1 MHYGRKAASNLHHLS
16 DNMKTISSLWSSQN
30 GRNLI
35 VQILM
40 VSAFIGLVWWLI
52 DNTVANLARQNV
64 ATGFGFLDN
73 NTGFDINQKLI
84 AYDET
89 SSYLRLLL
97 VGLLNTAIVSVLG
110 ILLATVIGFMVGL
123 ARLSD
128 NWLVSKL
135 AFIYVEIFRNLPLL
149 IQILFWYVLLIELL
163 PHPKKSFSL
172 WEVFFLNNRGL
183 YLPWFTTLPGGGYL
197 LWVLGLFGAGWFYVA
212 HKARKMRELTG
223 HNKAYARN
231 YILIGV
237 ICLGGYL
244 SLWGVPFEADLP
256 ALKGFN
262 FRGGLSFTPEFV
274 ALLVAL
280 SLYTASFIAEIVRA
294 GVLSVSKGQ
303 FEAAKALGL
312 PTSVSMNKVI
322 IPQAMRVIIPPLTS
336 QYLNLTKNS
345 SLAAAIAYPELVSVF
360 AGTALNQTGQAV
372 EIIFITMSIYL
383 FLSLLTSFL
392 MNTYN
397 ARVALVEK

>member
-1 MHYGRKAASNLHHLS
+1 MLYGPMAVSNLLHQLDS
-16 DNMKTISSLWSSQN
+16 MKIISSLWSSQN
-30 GRNLI
+30 GRNLT

-40 VSAFIGLVWWLI
+40 VAAFLGLVWWLV
-52 DNTVANLARQNV
+52 DNTITNLTRQNV

-89 SSYLRLLL
+89 SSYQRLLL

-110 ILLATVIGFMVGL
+110 IFFATVIGFMLGL

-135 AFIYVEIFRNLPLL
+135 AFLYVEIFRNLPLL
-149 IQILFWYVLLIELL
+149 IQILFWYVLLIEIL
-163 PHPKKSFSL
+163 PHPRKSLAL

-183 YLPWFTTLPGGGYL
+183 YLPWFTILPGGGFL
-197 LWVLGLFGAGWFYVA
+197 LWAIGLFFVGWFLVA
-212 HKARKMRELTG
+212 REARKMRELTG
-223 HNKAYARN
+223 RNRAYVRN
-231 YILIGV
+231 YFIIGGV
-237 ICLGGYL
+237 CLSGYL
-244 SLWGVPFEADLP
+244 SLWGVPFEANLP
-256 ALKGFN
+256 ALRGFN

-274 ALLVAL
+274 ALLIAL

-312 PTSVSMNKVI
+312 PTSVTMNKVI

-345 SLAAAIAYPELVSVF
+345 SLAAAIAYPDLVSVF

-383 FLSLLTSFL
+383 FLSLFTSFV
-392 MNTYN
+392 MNIYN

>member
-1 MHYGRKAASNLHHLS
+1 
-16 DNMKTISSLWSSQN
+16 
-30 GRNLI
+30 
-35 VQILM
+35 M
-40 VSAFIGLVWWLI
+40 VAAFIGLIWWLV

-89 SSYLRLLL
+89 SSYQRLLL
-97 VGLLNTAIVSVLG
+97 VGILNTAIVSVLG
-110 ILLATVIGFMVGL
+110 ILFATLIGFMVGL

-149 IQILFWYVLLIELL
+149 IQILFWYVLLIEIL
-163 PHPKKSFSL
+163 PHPKKSFGL

-183 YLPWFTTLPGGGYL
+183 YLPWFSTLPGGGYL
-197 LWVLGLFGAGWFYVA
+197 LWVIGLFGAGCFYFA
-212 HKARKMRELTG
+212 RKARNMRELTG
-223 HNKAYARN
+223 QTKAYVRN

-244 SLWGVPFEADLP
+244 SLWGVPFEANLP

-312 PTSVSMNKVI
+312 PSSVAMNKVI
-322 IPQAMRVIIPPLTS
+322 IPQALRVIIPPLTS

-397 ARVALVEK
+397 ARVTLVEK

>member
-1 MHYGRKAASNLHHLS
+1 
-16 DNMKTISSLWSSQN
+16 
-30 GRNLI
+30 
-35 VQILM
+35 M

-244 SLWGVPFEADLP
+244 SLWGVPFEADLS

>member
-1 MHYGRKAASNLHHLS
+1 
-16 DNMKTISSLWSSQN
+16 
-30 GRNLI
+30 
-35 VQILM
+35 M

-123 ARLSD
+123 AGLSD

>member
-1 MHYGRKAASNLHHLS
+1 MN
-16 DNMKTISSLWSSQN
+16 TVFSLWSSQK

-35 VQILM
+35 VQLLM
-40 VSAFIGLVWWLI
+40 VAGFLGLVWWLV

-84 AYDET
+84 AYDES
-89 SSYLRLLL
+89 SSYQRLLL

-110 ILLATVIGFMVGL
+110 IFFATLIGFMVGL
-123 ARLSD
+123 ARLSN

-135 AFIYVEIFRNLPLL
+135 AFLYVEIFRNLPLL
-149 IQILFWYVLLIELL
+149 IQILFWYVLLIEIL
-163 PHPKKSFSL
+163 PHPRNSFAL
-172 WEVFFLNNRGL
+172 GDMFFLNNRGL
-183 YLPWFTTLPGGGYL
+183 YLPWFTSLSGGNIV
-197 LWVLGLFGAGWFYVA
+197 LWAIALFGVGWFFVSRQA
-212 HKARKMRELTG
+212 QKRRELTG
-223 HNKAYARN
+223 QKSSYTRHYF
-231 YILIGV
+231 ILGV
-237 ICLGGYL
+237 IALAGYL
-244 SLWGVPFEADLP
+244 SLWGVPFEPNLP

-294 GVLSVSKGQ
+294 GVLCVAKGQ

-312 PTSVSMNKVI
+312 PTNVAMNKVI

-392 MNTYN
+392 MNIYN

>member
-1 MHYGRKAASNLHHLS
+1 MHYGRKAASNSHHLS

-312 PTSVSMNKVI
+312 PTSVSINKVI

>member
-1 MHYGRKAASNLHHLS
+1 MHYGRKAASNSHHLS

-35 VQILM
+35 IQVLI
-40 VSAFIGLVWWLI
+40 VSAFIGLVWWLV

-97 VGLLNTAIVSVLG
+97 VGLLNTAIVSVMG

-149 IQILFWYVLLIELL
+149 IQILFWYVLLIEIL

-223 HNKAYARN
+223 HNKAYTRN

-280 SLYTASFIAEIVRA
+280 SLYTTSFIAEIVRA

-322 IPQAMRVIIPPLTS
+322 IPQAMWVIIPPLTS

-383 FLSLLTSFL
+383 FLSLFTSFL

>member
-1 MHYGRKAASNLHHLS
+1 MHYGRKAASNSHHLS

-336 QYLNLTKNS
+336 QHLNLTKNS

>member
-1 MHYGRKAASNLHHLS
+1 
-16 DNMKTISSLWSSQN
+16 
-30 GRNLI
+30 
-35 VQILM
+35 M
-40 VSAFIGLVWWLI
+40 VAAFIGLIWWLV

-89 SSYLRLLL
+89 SSYQRLLL

-110 ILLATVIGFMVGL
+110 ILFATLIGFMVGL

-149 IQILFWYVLLIELL
+149 IQILFWYVLLIEIL
-163 PHPKKSFSL
+163 PHPKKSFGL

-183 YLPWFTTLPGGGYL
+183 YLPWFSTLPGGGYL
-197 LWVLGLFGAGWFYVA
+197 LWVIGLFGAGCFYVA
-212 HKARKMRELTG
+212 RKARNMRELTG
-223 HNKAYARN
+223 QTKAYVRN

-244 SLWGVPFEADLP
+244 SLRGVPFEANLP

-303 FEAAKALGL
+303 FEATKALGL
-312 PTSVSMNKVI
+312 PSSAAMNKVI

-397 ARVALVEK
+397 ARVTLVEK

>member
-1 MHYGRKAASNLHHLS
+1 MHYGRKAASNSHHLS

-149 IQILFWYVLLIELL
+149 IQILFWYVLLIEIL

>member
-1 MHYGRKAASNLHHLS
+1 
-16 DNMKTISSLWSSQN
+16 
-30 GRNLI
+30 
-35 VQILM
+35 M
-40 VSAFIGLVWWLI
+40 VAAFIGLVWWLV

-89 SSYLRLLL
+89 SSYQRLLL

-110 ILLATVIGFMVGL
+110 ILFATLIGFMVGL

-128 NWLVSKL
+128 NWLVSNL

-149 IQILFWYVLLIELL
+149 IQILFWYVLLIEIL

-197 LWVLGLFGAGWFYVA
+197 LWVIGLFGAGCFYVA
-212 HKARKMRELTG
+212 RKARNMRELTG
-223 HNKAYARN
+223 QTKAYVIN
-231 YILIGV
+231 YILMGV

-244 SLWGVPFEADLP
+244 SLWGVPFEANLP

-262 FRGGLSFTPEFV
+262 FRGGLSFTPEFM

-280 SLYTASFIAEIVRA
+280 SLYTASFIAEIVRS

-312 PTSVSMNKVI
+312 PSSVAMNKVI

-397 ARVALVEK
+397 ARVTLVEK

>member
-1 MHYGRKAASNLHHLS
+1 
-16 DNMKTISSLWSSQN
+16 MKIISSLWSSQN
-30 GRNLI
+30 GRNLT
-35 VQILM
+35 VQIFM
-40 VSAFIGLVWWLI
+40 VAAFIGLIWWLV

-89 SSYLRLLL
+89 SSYQRLLL
-97 VGLLNTAIVSVLG
+97 VGILNTAIVSVLG
-110 ILLATVIGFMVGL
+110 ILFATLIGFMVGL

-149 IQILFWYVLLIELL
+149 IQILFWYVLLIEIL
-163 PHPKKSFSL
+163 PHPKKSFGL

-183 YLPWFTTLPGGGYL
+183 YLPWFSTLPGGGYL
-197 LWVLGLFGAGWFYVA
+197 LWVIGLFGAGCFYFA
-212 HKARKMRELTG
+212 RKARNMRELTG
-223 HNKAYARN
+223 QTKAYVRN

-244 SLWGVPFEADLP
+244 SLWGIPFEANLP

-312 PTSVSMNKVI
+312 PSSVAMNKVI

-397 ARVALVEK
+397 ARVTLVEK

>member
-1 MHYGRKAASNLHHLS
+1 
-16 DNMKTISSLWSSQN
+16 
-30 GRNLI
+30 
-35 VQILM
+35 M
-40 VSAFIGLVWWLI
+40 VAAFIGLVWWLV

-89 SSYLRLLL
+89 SSYQRLLL

-110 ILLATVIGFMVGL
+110 ILFATLIGFMVGL

-149 IQILFWYVLLIELL
+149 IQILFWYVLLIEIL
-163 PHPKKSFSL
+163 PHPKKSFGL

-183 YLPWFTTLPGGGYL
+183 YLPWFTTLPGGGHL
-197 LWVLGLFGAGWFYVA
+197 LWVIGLFGAGCFYVA
-212 HKARKMRELTG
+212 RKARNMRELTG
-223 HNKAYARN
+223 QTKAYVRN

-244 SLWGVPFEADLP
+244 SLWGVPFEANLP

-312 PTSVSMNKVI
+312 PSSVAMNKVI

-397 ARVALVEK
+397 ARAALVEK

>member
-1 MHYGRKAASNLHHLS
+1 
-16 DNMKTISSLWSSQN
+16 MKIISSLWSSQN
-30 GRNLI
+30 GRNLT
-35 VQILM
+35 VQIFM
-40 VSAFIGLVWWLI
+40 VAAFIGLIWWLV

-97 VGLLNTAIVSVLG
+97 VGILNTAIVSVLG
-110 ILLATVIGFMVGL
+110 ILFATLIGFMVGL

-149 IQILFWYVLLIELL
+149 IQILFWYVLLIEIL
-163 PHPKKSFSL
+163 PHPKKSFGL

-183 YLPWFTTLPGGGYL
+183 YLPWFSTLPGGGYL
-197 LWVLGLFGAGWFYVA
+197 LWVIGLFGAGCFYVA
-212 HKARKMRELTG
+212 RKARNMRELTG
-223 HNKAYARN
+223 QTKAYVRN

-244 SLWGVPFEADLP
+244 SLWGIPFEANLP

-312 PTSVSMNKVI
+312 PSSVAMNKVI

-397 ARVALVEK
+397 ARVTLVEK

>member
-1 MHYGRKAASNLHHLS
+1 MHYGRKAASNSHHLS

>member
-1 MHYGRKAASNLHHLS
+1 MHYGRKAASNSHHLS
-16 DNMKTISSLWSSQN
+16 DNMKTISSLWSSQY

>member
-1 MHYGRKAASNLHHLS
+1 MHYGRKAASNSHHLS

-163 PHPKKSFSL
+163 PHPKKSFGK
-172 WEVFFLNNRGL
+172 FFSSIIE
-183 YLPWFTTLPGGGYL
+183 GYIFH
-197 LWVLGLFGAGWFYVA
+197 GSPLFRAGDIYYGCLV
-212 HKARKMRELTG
+212 
-223 HNKAYARN
+223 
-231 YILIGV
+231 
-237 ICLGGYL
+237 CLGQG
-244 SLWGVPFEADLP
+244 
-256 ALKGFN
+256 GF
-262 FRGGLSFTPEFV
+262 
-274 ALLVAL
+274 
-280 SLYTASFIAEIVRA
+280 
-294 GVLSVSKGQ
+294 
-303 FEAAKALGL
+303 
-312 PTSVSMNKVI
+312 M
-322 IPQAMRVIIPPLTS
+322 
-336 QYLNLTKNS
+336 
-345 SLAAAIAYPELVSVF
+345 
-360 AGTALNQTGQAV
+360 
-372 EIIFITMSIYL
+372 
-383 FLSLLTSFL
+383 
-392 MNTYN
+392 
-397 ARVALVEK
+397 